1 MNYLAVDLIGTN
13 DHKIMN
19 KLYFIPIVFFTLIFL
34 PGLSAYAE
42 TDQLYVSLD
51 SILNNNDHFGISV
64 SQIGDL
70 NNDGVVDIA
79 VGAYKDDDGGQDRG
93 ALYIIFLN
101 NDGTVKSFQK
111 ISDTAGGFDGVLDD
125 GDEFGNTVIKI
136 GDLNN
141 DGVVDIAVGAD
152 DDGGQDRGALYIIFL
167 NNDGTVKSFQKIS
180 SNNESSWLQNND
192 FFI

>member
-111 ISDTAGGFDGVLDD
+111 IS
-125 GDEFGNTVIKI
+125 
-136 GDLNN
+136 
-141 DGVVDIAVGAD
+141 
-152 DDGGQDRGALYIIFL
+152 
-167 NNDGTVKSFQKIS
+167 

-192 FFI
+192 FFIYISFIIIIIFFILVSIKKIISKKSNS